1 MSQPRPIRNVLDVLL
16 KRLGIETQVKQRLV
30 VVLWPE
36 VVGDRIAEIAKAE
49 RVIDGVLFVTV
60 TSSVW
65 RVELLMHKEKIIG
78 KLNRRIGK
86 PVITEI
92 RFV

>member
-1 MSQPRPIRNVLDVLL
+1 MSQPRPIHNVLEALL

-30 VVLWPE
+30 VALWPD

-49 RVIDGVLFVTV
+49 RVIDGILFVTV

-65 RVELLMHKEKIIG
+65 RVELLLHKEKIIE

-86 PVITEI
+86 PIITEI
-92 RFV
+92 RFA